1 MPPALLLHHARALSM
16 VLLGR
21 ALVSCAAIIPAVV
34 RQNGGRAGE
43 LRACVDE
50 APASFTDGGAL
61 AGPFWDAFSEE
72 VNAEAEELG
81 LTVRYLAFDDKKLSV
96 HADGAGVDELQELNR
111 WASAFIDS
119 SDDEVLEALPPFMLE
134 VASPGVG
141 NLIVTDRDYASFKG
155 FPVLVTTS
163 EPFKNKS
170 EWEGTLVGRDD
181 EFLSLNL
188 KGRPVKIPI
197 GIVVE
202 VALPSAKR
210 ESGDTYG
217 L

>member
-1 MPPALLLHHARALSM
+1 M
-16 VLLGR
+16 VVVGR
-21 ALVSCAAIIPAVV
+21 ALLGCAAFLPAVV

-43 LRACVDE
+43 LRACVGGS
-50 APASFTDGGAL
+50 PAMVTDGGAL
-61 AGPFWDAFSEE
+61 AGTPFWDAFSEE
-72 VNAEAEELG
+72 VQVEAEELG
-81 LTVRYLAFDDKKLSV
+81 LTVRYLGFDDRKLMV
-96 HADGAGVDELQELNR
+96 HADGAGVDQLQELNK

-141 NLIVTDRDYASFKG
+141 NLIVTDRDFVSFKG

-163 EPFKNKS
+163 EPFKKKS

-188 KGRPVKIPI
+188 KGRIVKIPI

-202 VALPSAKR
+202 VALPKAKR
-210 ESGDTYG
+210 ESGDTFG